1 MRSLREED
9 SSTGRQDRMCKL
21 MRNQNGEEVYT
32 ENRRRKELNEMK
44 ERMTIVWLINEEN
57 LRRRVQYSGPR

>member
-9 SSTGRQDRMCKL
+9 SSTGRQDRMFKL

-32 ENRRRKELNEMK
+32 ENRKRKELNEMK

>member
-1 MRSLREED
+1 
-9 SSTGRQDRMCKL
+9 

-32 ENRRRKELNEMK
+32 ENRKRKELNEMK

>member
-1 MRSLREED
+1 
-9 SSTGRQDRMCKL
+9 